1 MNSNIENLVI
11 LIGEYLVFI
20 MKSMHIGKRII
31 KTFITLFLVL
41 MIYILLLFIDK
52 LVGIDR
58 SSWKAPSNMYTPF
71 FAGIAAVF
79 ATHRNKKS
87 SKKQATVRSLGTIIG
102 GYFGMAI
109 ILLFEFIL
117 IDLIHLDELNFIL
130 YSFLKFLFVSI
141 CIIPLILVTIK
152 LKQVDAVFITCLTYL
167 SVTISIRNGGMP
179 VLQFAT
185 NRVLSTLI
193 GVGVSLFVNN
203 YLFTSYRH
211 NNNILFVSSLDNN
224 FLSKDDSLSPYIK
237 YKLNDMYYHDMPL
250 VFATTRTMSSLEY
263 IFSDVEVNYPMV
275 VMNGSA
281 IYHYD
286 NETYER
292 VFNINKKARRV
303 IEYHLKNNNMNAF
316 TYTINNNILQAYH
329 NVLVNDGEKLYYQNR
344 LDRNVRNFVRGKL
357 PSDLEVSLY
366 IIIDTKENIDKL
378 TNILNETNIKDDIDL
393 VTYLYHKDINGVDY
407 WYLKINSRQAR
418 KENLIQ
424 YIKDKENKDML
435 VVCGAG
441 HTDLPLIEKADLSMC
456 LENAPDYIKEKVDIV
471 IDGDTEKIIRIFDKM
486 YHSYNPKNTI
496 TKLIS
501 EYNNKK
507 E

>member
-1 MNSNIENLVI
+1 MSSNIENLLI

-130 YSFLKFLFVSI
+130 YYFLKFLFVSI

-211 NNNILFVSSLDNN
+211 NNNILFVSSLPFV
-224 FLSKDDSLSPYIK
+224 FLSSF
-237 YKLNDMYYHDMPL
+237 MM
-250 VFATTRTMSSLEY
+250 
-263 IFSDVEVNYPMV
+263 
-275 VMNGSA
+275 
-281 IYHYD
+281 
-286 NETYER
+286 
-292 VFNINKKARRV
+292 
-303 IEYHLKNNNMNAF
+303 
-316 TYTINNNILQAYH
+316 
-329 NVLVNDGEKLYYQNR
+329 
-344 LDRNVRNFVRGKL
+344 
-357 PSDLEVSLY
+357 
-366 IIIDTKENIDKL
+366 
-378 TNILNETNIKDDIDL
+378 
-393 VTYLYHKDINGVDY
+393 
-407 WYLKINSRQAR
+407 
-418 KENLIQ
+418 
-424 YIKDKENKDML
+424 
-435 VVCGAG
+435 
-441 HTDLPLIEKADLSMC
+441 
-456 LENAPDYIKEKVDIV
+456 
-471 IDGDTEKIIRIFDKM
+471 
-486 YHSYNPKNTI
+486 
-496 TKLIS
+496 
-501 EYNNKK
+501 
-507 E
+507 